1 MLQNLMKK
9 CLQRNSLFLI
19 ITVFLS
25 FSCAQTKDNNHS
37 KVNETKVLPEYIF
50 SPTTALASQVEQT
63 LKSAK
68 AQNKQA
74 LFVLGTQWC
83 HDSKGL
89 AKQFSTPQM
98 QKILTNN
105 YQVLFVDVG
114 YLEKGFELVKQFGLP
129 VYYGTPTVLV
139 IEPNSEK
146 ILNRASMQKWLN
158 AAKVPLNE
166 YEAYFTKFAENKHF
180 ETAENSAMKK
190 YLNEIKQFEQQQA
203 LRLKA
208 AYQVIGPLLKQY
220 MESDDKK
227 APDEFSNK
235 WQQVHDLRYRIQ
247 DDIQTLMT
255 QAKSNVSA
263 GSSSPLMLPIYPAFT
278 WE

>member
-1 MLQNLMKK
+1 MLFHLKKK
-9 CLQRNSLFLI
+9 CLQRNNLLLI
-19 ITVFLS
+19 ITLFFT
-25 FSCAQTKDNNHS
+25 FSCAQTKDSDHS
-37 KVNETKVLPEYIF
+37 KLNETNVLPEYIF

-68 AQNKQA
+68 AQKKQA
-74 LFVLGTQWC
+74 LFVLGAQWC

-114 YLEKGFELVKQFGLP
+114 YLEKGFELVKQFNLP

-139 IEPNSEK
+139 VDPHSEK
-146 ILNRASMQKWLN
+146 ITNRASMQKWLN

-166 YEAYFTKFAENKHF
+166 YEAYFTKFAESNNQVI
-180 ETAENSAMKK
+180 AENPKMQK

-220 MESDDKK
+220 MKSDDKK
-227 APDEFSNK
+227 ASDEFSNK